1 VAKAGPGSARV
12 WSAQV
17 NNSGP
22 SAGVATQIS
31 GIVLA
36 QAGGAAC
43 APIISSALPVAT
55 GNMAPGASVI
65 VPLTIDFSGCAAN
78 ARFTVSIALSANNG
92 TTSGSIVRLNQF
104 Q

>member
-1 VAKAGPGSARV
+1 
-12 WSAQV
+12 
-17 NNSGP
+17 
-22 SAGVATQIS
+22 
-31 GIVLA
+31 
-36 QAGGAAC
+36 
-43 APIISSALPVAT
+43 
-55 GNMAPGASVI
+55 MAPGASVI